1 MLLYHSIPGTVP
13 NVMEITG
20 DITLVFRY
28 VAFFSASVN
37 TVSFCG
43 CFFGA
48 CFSASFFMASL

>member
-28 VAFFSASVN
+28 VACKKRKDGAPA
-37 TVSFCG
+37 VSKRERKKV
-43 CFFGA
+43 
-48 CFSASFFMASL
+48 